1 MGNRGRSIEGVAE
14 MTDANLATLSGRANV
29 ANYVLLAA
37 LAIFAMTLIGEA
49 LELAGVIDLMAY
61 EVGPLEAIYG
71 IILLLN
77 TVIFIISVIV
87 VCMWIHRAHAN
98 LRDYGFEGL
107 EFTPG
112 WAVGWY
118 FIPFA
123 NLFKP
128 FQAMK
133 ELYNTSFGADD
144 RFAGEAPGNLGLWW
158 GAWIIGNILGN
169 VSMRLSLMGD
179 GGQAQ
184 IAIALSLASSVCMVV
199 AAYLLREI
207 INQVTAAQRTGLAP
221 TQVFE

>member
-1 MGNRGRSIEGVAE
+1 
-14 MTDANLATLSGRANV
+14 MTDANLATLTGRAQV
-29 ANYVLLAA
+29 VNYVVLAA
-37 LAIFAMTLIGEA
+37 LAIFGLTLIGEV

-61 EVGPLEAIYG
+61 EVGPLETAYG
-71 IILLLN
+71 VLLLLH

-87 VCMWIHRAHAN
+87 VSMWIHRAHAN
-98 LRDYGFEGL
+98 LHDYGFEGL

-118 FIPFA
+118 FVPLA

-144 RFAGEAPGNLGLWW
+144 RFSGDAPGNLGVWW

-169 VSMRLSLMGD
+169 ISTRISLMGD
-179 GGQAQ
+179 GSNMRL
-184 IAIALSLASSVCMVV
+184 AIILSVVSSVCTIVS
-199 AAYLLREI
+199 AYLLREI
-207 INQVTAAQRTGLAP
+207 ILQVTEAQRTGLAP

>member
-1 MGNRGRSIEGVAE
+1 
-14 MTDANLATLSGRANV
+14 MTDANLATLTGRAQV
-29 ANYVLLAA
+29 VNYVVLAA
-37 LAIFAMTLIGEA
+37 LAIFGLTLIGEL

-61 EVGPLEAIYG
+61 EVGPLEAAYG
-71 IILLLN
+71 VLLLLH

-98 LRDYGFEGL
+98 LHDYGFEGL

-118 FIPFA
+118 FIPLA

-144 RFAGEAPGNLGLWW
+144 RFSGDAPGNLGVWW

-169 VSMRLSLMGD
+169 ISTRMSLMGD
-179 GGQAQ
+179 GSNLQF
-184 IAIALSLASSVCMVV
+184 AIVLSVASSVCTIVS
-199 AAYLLREI
+199 AYLLREI
-207 INQVTAAQRTGLAP
+207 VLQVTEAQRTGLAP